1 MSVKRCLFKKKT
13 RKIIC
18 YFRFAKQKKPLCC
31 FAKVDIFCISLYFFV
46 PDLHVLT
53 IKGCSADLRSFL
65 RSWMSCFILQKSSFI
80 FVNFLASKLMEKRMR
95 SLASRTKSLFVLD
108 YRVQHMYMD
117 TLLTYLST
125 VTWYFKLDLIC
136 NGQRTLNLP
145 NYRNVF

>member
-1 MSVKRCLFKKKT
+1 MSEKVFVLWKKV
-13 RKIIC
+13 KIIC
-18 YFRFAKQKKPLCC
+18 YFRIAKQKKPLCFF
-31 FAKVDIFCISLYFFV
+31 FAKFDIFCISLYFFV

-117 TLLTYLST
+117 TLLMYLST
-125 VTWYFKLDLIC
+125 VTWYFTLD
-136 NGQRTLNLP
+136 
-145 NYRNVF
+145 F